1 MQKNLAD
8 ILKSKGI
15 EMEQWGEDR
24 IRIRD
29 SDRIVILAPLNSYS
43 ASRADQINNEIMEM
57 INQRRMEAEEN
68 KVEKYGQYTMRQ
80 ILWDVYILYVLTD
93 KEKFVDEEQVYMLQ
107 RDKKYSKKYLIQ
119 EDNVEKAAET
129 IFRLLYPEHYIDSV
143 IAKIQYKFTDGD
155 NCKRICDAENEGKR
169 FVENFQIRT
178 CQDILDFLNKINAD
192 EYGE

>member
-107 RDKKYSKKYLIQ
+107 RDKKYSKKYF
-119 EDNVEKAAET
+119 E
-129 IFRLLYPEHYIDSV
+129 
-143 IAKIQYKFTDGD
+143 
-155 NCKRICDAENEGKR
+155 
-169 FVENFQIRT
+169 
-178 CQDILDFLNKINAD
+178 LNQR
-192 EYGE
+192 